1 MNKKM
6 PTIESLANKLSKM
19 EIKLKKCT
27 NDIKESKAKSIDT
40 VSTKK
45 LKEKIKE
52 KNDAKK
58 NNKEKR
64 KSNDYIKALT
74 KARDAGQKTF
84 TYVRKSKSEEGKK
97 EKCIYKLDENSKTP
111 FKVYKLYKTQSIVD

>member
-1 MNKKM
+1 MHKRYK
-6 PTIESLANKLSKM
+6 
-19 EIKLKKCT
+19 
-27 NDIKESKAKSIDT
+27 KESKAKSIDT

-84 TYVRKSKSEEGKK
+84 TYVRKIQIRGRKK
-97 EKCIYKLDENSKTP
+97 EMYI
-111 FKVYKLYKTQSIVD
+111 